1 MIKHILVPYDFSNFG
16 DLAFEKAVEIAK
28 KFDGKITLLS
38 VIGNEDTSGMSYERA
53 QEHHEENEKKTKEN
67 LSNIANKNP
76 YDIDISVKIVHD
88 PSIIE
93 GITNFAKSNKIDL
106 IVMGSHGRS
115 GFKKLVLGS
124 VAAGVLVKAECPV
137 LTVKPPKTSAKS

>member
-1 MIKHILVPYDFSNFG
+1 MRNILVPYDFSNFG

-53 QEHHEENEKKTKEN
+53 QEYHEENEKKTKEN

-76 YDIDISVKIVHD
+76 YGVDISVKIVHD

-137 LTVKPPKTSAKS
+137 LTVKPPKVSAKS